1 MFRFVDYL
9 LLNDPMKTIF
19 SFLFFIFCILFS
31 SAQQPVKQSTSE
43 IYESVQKLNFLGS
56 VLYVAAHPDDENT
69 RLISYFSNQV
79 KARTAYLSLTRGD
92 GGQNLIGPEIRESL
106 GIIRTQELLGARSV
120 DGGEQFFSRAND
132 FGYSKHPDETLVIW
146 NKDEV
151 LKDVVSRIRNFKPDV
166 IINRFDHRTPGRTH
180 GHHTASA
187 MLSMEAFD
195 LANDTKYKTHKG
207 STDLW
212 QPTRL
217 FFNTHW
223 FFYGSREKFEKSDK
237 SNLLNFDTGVYYP
250 LKGLSNNEVAAI
262 ASSQHLC
269 QGFGRLTQ
277 RGSEQ
282 EYVELLKG
290 TLPKDKSNIFD
301 GIDTT
306 WKRVKGGEAIGKI
319 LEEVEAKFNFK
330 DPASHLPKLV
340 EAYQLV
346 LKLKDEH
353 WKAIKSKELLKVI
366 EACAGLYLEASASD
380 SKITGNEKLSLS
392 LEALNRSNANI
403 VLKSFKI
410 STKKSATFKD
420 IILENNVKKT
430 MKDSIFLTLNELKY
444 TTPYWLQKKGS
455 LGMYDVSDKELIGIP
470 ETPRG
475 VTVDFILEIQGFP
488 ITITKPVVYRYSKPD
503 KGELYKP
510 FEIVPEVSV
519 KTDAKIIISKPKE
532 AIEVRVTV
540 KAFKDNVKGYV
551 NFKLPEGWSS
561 SPQLKDLSLSKKGE
575 EKTVSFLINSTKDA
589 TVVNMLRPRFNINN
603 QSYSQEIAEIN
614 YDHIPSQTVLLPSE
628 VKVVRLDIKKK
639 GQHIGYIQGAGDN
652 IPASLRQIGYQVTE
666 LKGAEI
672 TLDKLRKYDAIV
684 LGLRTYNIDDAAKF
698 YQATLHKYVEN
709 GGTLLVQYNT
719 SRRQKV
725 AQVAPYPLKL
735 SRDRV
740 TDENAT
746 VTILDKKHEV
756 MNSPNRITEEDFEGW
771 VQERGLYFPNEW
783 SQEFTPLLAMN
794 DKGEPVKKGSLLIA
808 KYGKGNFIYTGLS
821 FFRELPAGV
830 PGAYKLFANLLS
842 VGDKNTTVSS
852 KN

>member
-1 MFRFVDYL
+1 MFRFVNYL
-9 LLNDPMKTIF
+9 LSIYPMKTNFYFLIF
-19 SFLFFIFCILFS
+19 VFFFSLS
-31 SAQQPVKQSTSE
+31 SAQQPSKQNASE

-56 VLYVAAHPDDENT
+56 VLYLAAHPDDENT
-69 RLISYFSNQV
+69 RLISYFSNHV
-79 KARTAYLSLTRGD
+79 KARTAYLSMTRGD

-106 GIIRTQELLGARSV
+106 GIIRTQELLGARRV
-120 DGGEQFFSRAND
+120 DGGEQFFTRAND

-180 GHHTASA
+180 GHHTSSA

-195 LANDTKYKTHKG
+195 LANDINYKTHKG
-207 STDLW
+207 STQLW
-212 QPTRL
+212 QPARL

-223 FFYGSREKFEKSDK
+223 FFYGGREAFEKADK

-277 RGSEQ
+277 RGTEK

-290 TLPKDKSNIFD
+290 TLPKNKSNIFD
-301 GIDTT
+301 GIDTS
-306 WKRVKGGEAIGKI
+306 WKRVKGGTAIGKI
-319 LEEVEAKFNFK
+319 LKNIEANFNFK
-330 DPASHLPKLV
+330 DPSKHLPKLV

-346 LKLKDEH
+346 LKLEDAH
-353 WKAIKSKELLKVI
+353 WKAIKSKELLAII
-366 EACAGLYLEASASD
+366 ESCAGLYLEVSASD
-380 SKITGNEKLSLS
+380 SKITGNEKMMLS
-392 LEALNRSNANI
+392 LEALNRSAANI
-403 VLKSFKI
+403 VLKSVKI
-410 STKKSATFKD
+410 STQKTAASKNMV
-420 IILENNVKKT
+420 LENNVKKT
-430 MKDSIFLTLNELKY
+430 MKDSLYLASRNLQY
-444 TTPYWLQKKGS
+444 TTPYWLQNKGT
-455 LGMYDVSDKELIGIP
+455 LGMYTVTNKELIGIP

-475 VTVDFILEIQGFP
+475 VTVDFNLEIEGTP
-488 ITITKPVVYRYSKPD
+488 VTIMKPVVYRYSKPD

-510 FEIVPEVSV
+510 FEIIPTVSV
-519 KTDAKIIISKPKE
+519 KTDAKIVISKPKE
-532 AIEVRVTV
+532 AIEVRVTI
-540 KAFKDNVKGYV
+540 KAYKDDIQGYI
-551 NFKLPEGWSS
+551 NFDLPSGWSAR
-561 SPQLKDLSLSKKGE
+561 PRIKDVSLSKKGE
-575 EKTVSFLINSTKDA
+575 EKTLTFLLNSTKDD
-589 TVVNMLRPRFNINN
+589 TVVNMIKPNFVINN
-603 QSYSQEIAEIN
+603 QSYAHEIVEIN

-628 VKVVRLDIKKK
+628 VKVVRLAIKKK

-652 IPASLRQIGYQVTE
+652 IPESLRQIGYKVTE
-666 LKGAEI
+666 LKSDEIASAE
-672 TLDKLRKYDAIV
+672 LQNYDAIV

-698 YQATLHKYVEN
+698 YQAALHKYVEN
-709 GGTLLVQYNT
+709 GGTLVVQYNT

-725 AQVAPYPLKL
+725 TQVAPYALKL

-740 TDENAT
+740 TDENAK
-746 VTILDKKHEV
+746 VTFLAPNHEV
-756 MNSPNRITEEDFEGW
+756 MNFPNKIKAEDFEGW
-771 VQERGLYFPNEW
+771 VQERGLYFPSEW

-794 DKGEPVKKGSLLIA
+794 DKGESVKKGSLLIA

-842 VGDKNTTVSS
+842 VGDNDDAMSPKN
-852 KN
+852 